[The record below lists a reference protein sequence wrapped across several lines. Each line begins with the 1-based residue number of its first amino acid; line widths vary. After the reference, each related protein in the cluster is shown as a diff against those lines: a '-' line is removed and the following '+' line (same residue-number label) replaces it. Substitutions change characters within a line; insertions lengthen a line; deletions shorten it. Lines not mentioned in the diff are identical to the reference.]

1 MERCDD
7 NLDAV
12 AWELVRRRGVVALT
26 GAGISV
32 DSGIPDFRSAGGLWE
47 RFDPMEYATIE
58 AFEADPRRV
67 WLMFAELQALVVNAR
82 PNPGHVALA
91 RFEQAGMLDGIVTQN
106 VDNLHQEAGSQQVVE
121 FHGNGSR
128 LRCLRCDKLVD
139 APAGWEP
146 AAGPP
151 FCACGSALKP
161 DVVLFGEAIPPEAL
175 VRAAELAERCR
186 AMLIVGTSATV
197 APASL
202 LPLVAKRNGALLI
215 EINLE
220 PTDITDLCDVALHD
234 GASRCLPLLA
244 DRVDSLVSSLG
255 RTSE

>member
-1 MERCDD
+1 MESREDQ
-7 NLDAV
+7 LDAL
-12 AWELVRRRGVVALT
+12 AWELAKRRTVVALT

-58 AFEADPRRV
+58 AFEDDPRRV
-67 WLMFAELQALVVNAR
+67 WQMFAELQALVTSAR
-82 PNPGHVALA
+82 PNPGHDALA
-91 RFEQAGMLDGIVTQN
+91 RLEYAGVLDGIVTQN
-106 VDNLHQEAGSQQVVE
+106 VDNLHQEAGSRNVVE
-121 FHGNGSR
+121 FHGNGSK
-128 LRCLRCDKLVD
+128 LRCLRCDALMEP
-139 APAGWEP
+139 PAGWEP

-151 FCACGSALKP
+151 LCGCGSVLKP

-175 VRAAELAERCR
+175 VRAAELAEGCR

-202 LPLVAKRNGALLI
+202 LPLVARRNGALLI
-215 EINLE
+215 EVNLV
-220 PTDITDLCDVALHD
+220 PTEITDLCDVALHD

-244 DRVDSLVSSLG
+244 DRIDALVGSLG
-255 RTSE
+255 HA

>member
-1 MERCDD
+1 MESREDQ
-7 NLDAV
+7 LDAL
-12 AWELVRRRGVVALT
+12 AWELAKRRTVVALT

-32 DSGIPDFRSAGGLWE
+32 DSGIPDFRSRGGLWE

-58 AFEADPRRV
+58 AFEADPHRV
-67 WLMFAELQALVVNAR
+67 WRMFAELQALVVNAR
-82 PNPGHVALA
+82 PNPGHLALS
-91 RFEQAGMLDGIVTQN
+91 RLEHAGVLEGIVTQN
-106 VDNLHQEAGSQQVVE
+106 VDNLHQEAGSREVVE

-128 LRCLRCDKLVD
+128 LRCLRCDALVD
-139 APAGWEP
+139 PPAGWAP

-151 FCACGSALKP
+151 LCGCGRALKP

-202 LPLVAKRNGALLI
+202 LPLVAKRNGALLV
-215 EINLE
+215 EVNLG
-220 PTDITDLCDVALHD
+220 PTEITDLCDVALHE
-234 GASRCLPLLA
+234 GASSCLPLLA
-244 DRVDSLVSSLG
+244 DRVDALVGSLG
-255 RTSE
+255 HA